1 MEMGRRWIM
10 KRNRVFQAIIMV
22 FSSLLIVACAALASD
37 EEKIQNRIET
47 FAQAANEGDW
57 DEMINMFDSNTRE
70 KVEAV
75 VAFGNGMLG
84 ELSDVDLSFQDLY
97 AFGTTLIPEKMIDVT
112 LDDIK
117 IEDNYATVRTMAEIQ
132 EQQARGVIFS
142 LVKEGD
148 DWFIYDIQDE

>member
-1 MEMGRRWIM
+1 M
-10 KRNRVFQAIIMV
+10 
-22 FSSLLIVACAALASD
+22 
-37 EEKIQNRIET
+37 
-47 FAQAANEGDW
+47 
-57 DEMINMFDSNTRE
+57 
-70 KVEAV
+70 
-75 VAFGNGMLG
+75 AFGNGMLG

>member
-1 MEMGRRWIM
+1 
-10 KRNRVFQAIIMV
+10 
-22 FSSLLIVACAALASD
+22 
-37 EEKIQNRIET
+37 
-47 FAQAANEGDW
+47 
-57 DEMINMFDSNTRE
+57 
-70 KVEAV
+70 
-75 VAFGNGMLG
+75 
-84 ELSDVDLSFQDLY
+84 
-97 AFGTTLIPEKMIDVT
+97 MIDVT